1 MSVSILR
8 QLSAGYMAIAV
19 AFRQAADEAEGAQVA
34 GKSAEVLPAD
44 TKPKGKPGRPAKAKQ
59 EEPADDPLAGLTGSD
74 PTGGDSGAEPEQGD
88 DGDDPLAGLMG
99 GDEPEEPADPPVTKQ
114 ELAKILGDLS
124 NLVDKARG
132 EGQGTKALVGLFKKH
147 GAENLKMLKEEEFLA
162 VKNEANAVIDAIK
175 KMTAK

>member
-1 MSVSILR
+1 MSVSIFR
-8 QLSAGYMAIAV
+8 QLSAAHASIA
-19 AFRQAADEAEGAQVA
+19 AALRQAADDLEGAQVA

-59 EEPADDPLAGLTGSD
+59 EEQAGDDPLAGLTG
-74 PTGGDSGAEPEQGD
+74 GDSGSEPEQD
-88 DGDDPLAGLMG
+88 EPEGDDPLAGLMG
-99 GDEPEEPADPPVTKQ
+99 GGEPEEPADPPVTKQ

-147 GAENLKMLKEEEFLA
+147 GAENLKTLKEEEFLA

-175 KMTAK
+175 KMTK

>member
-1 MSVSILR
+1 MSVSIFR
-8 QLSAGYMAIAV
+8 QLSSAHASIA
-19 AFRQAADEAEGAQVA
+19 AALRQAADDLEGAQVA

-44 TKPKGKPGRPAKAKQ
+44 TKPKGKPGRPAKAKP
-59 EEPADDPLAGLTGSD
+59 EEPADDPLAGLTG
-74 PTGGDSGAEPEQGD
+74 GDSGSEPEQD
-88 DGDDPLAGLMG
+88 EPAGDDPLAGLMG
-99 GDEPEEPADPPVTKQ
+99 GGDPEEPADPPVTKQ

-147 GAENLKMLKEEEFLA
+147 DAENLKTLKEEEFLA

-175 KMTAK
+175 KMTK